1 MQQPVEVQVDEHEP
15 LVERVAAIDVAK
27 ASGMVCTRMP
37 HETVPGKRVTK
48 VWQVKA
54 TTRALVELANHLRRQ
69 GIQRVVLESTSDYW
83 RPFYYLLE
91 AAGLTVWLVNAAQ
104 AKNVPGRP
112 KTDKIDAVWLAKLA
126 ERSMVSPS
134 LVPTEPMRQVRDLA
148 RARFDLVEDR
158 ARVKQRIEKL
168 LEDALIKI
176 SSVLTD
182 IHGVSGRTMIEALI
196 AGRRSP
202 KALAEL
208 ARGRARARSAA
219 LEEALDGRFTD
230 HHARLAR
237 LLLGQLD
244 ELTARIEEVT
254 ALLEAAIT
262 ALTPPQ
268 ADTDTPTGDGGD
280 GGDDDGDRARD
291 GDRDGDGGGAPAQ
304 PAPGRYARAVERL
317 CAIPGAGPDT
327 VRAVIGE
334 IGLDMS
340 VFGTHQRLCSWAKV
354 APRTVQSGRKNGRA
368 RTGRGNRYLKSALAQ
383 MAMGAAKTD
392 TFLGERYRRLIKRM
406 PKAKALVALQRSI
419 LVIIFHLLADPTA
432 EFTDLGSD
440 FYQRRIDRAR
450 RTTHLLRQLHA
461 LGYQVQL
468 TETEAA

>member
-15 LVERVAAIDVAK
+15 IVERVAAIDVAK
-27 ASGMVCTRMP
+27 ASGMVCLRIP
-37 HETVPGKRVTK
+37 HETIPDRRVTK
-48 VWQVKA
+48 VWPVAA
-54 TTRALVELANHLRRQ
+54 TTAALVELGDHLRCERVT
-69 GIQRVVLESTSDYW
+69 RVVLESTSDYW

-91 AAGLTVWLVNAAQ
+91 AAGLIVWLVNAAQ
-104 AKNVPGRP
+104 VKNVPGRP

-126 ERSMVSPS
+126 ERSMLSPS

-148 RARFDLVEDR
+148 RARYDLVEDR
-158 ARVKQRIEKL
+158 TRVKQRIEKL

-182 IHGVSGRTMIEALI
+182 VLGVSGRAMIEALI
-196 AGRRSP
+196 AGQRSP
-202 KALAEL
+202 TVLAEL
-208 ARGRARARSAA
+208 AKGRARTRRADLERA
-219 LEEALDGRFTD
+219 LHGRFTD

-244 ELTARIEEVT
+244 ELTARINEVT
-254 ALLEAAIT
+254 DLLDAAIT
-262 ALTPPQ
+262 ALPTPTPSTGD
-268 ADTDTPTGDGGD
+268 AGPPHPTGDDHAGGPE
-280 GGDDDGDRARD
+280 RLA
-291 GDRDGDGGGAPAQ
+291 AQ
-304 PAPGRYARAVERL
+304 AGYHRAVERL
-317 CAIPGAGPDT
+317 CAVSGAGPDS
-327 VRAVIGE
+327 VRAVLGE

-340 VFGTHQRLCSWAKV
+340 VFGTPQRLCSWAKV
-354 APRTVQSGRKNGRA
+354 APRTVQSGSKTGRA
-368 RTGRGNRYLKSALAQ
+368 RTGRGNPYLKSALAQ
-383 MAMGAAKTD
+383 IAIGAAKTD

-419 LVIIFHLLADPTA
+419 LVIFFHLLADPTA

-461 LGYQVQL
+461 LGYEVQL
-468 TETEAA
+468 TETAA

>member
-280 GGDDDGDRARD
+280 GGDDGDRARD